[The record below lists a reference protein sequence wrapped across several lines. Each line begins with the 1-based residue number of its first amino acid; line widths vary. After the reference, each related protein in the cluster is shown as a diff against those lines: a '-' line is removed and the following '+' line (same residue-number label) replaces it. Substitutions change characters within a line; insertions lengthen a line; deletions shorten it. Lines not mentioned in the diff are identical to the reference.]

1 MQISINY
8 AGFDS
13 EGDIDSYTVDFNF
26 YGIWCSAQNATKS
39 FILLTKF
46 AEEDE
51 FYEINIKRFSEVMK
65 KAIKDY
71 NEDIMILELQTI
83 MRQNSRKIFQ
93 AVFSGEVWA

>member
-1 MQISINY
+1 
-8 AGFDS
+8 
-13 EGDIDSYTVDFNF
+13 
-26 YGIWCSAQNATKS
+26 
-39 FILLTKF
+39 
-46 AEEDE
+46 
-51 FYEINIKRFSEVMK
+51 MK